1 MRLLERI
8 EAEPVAGTEGAE
20 GPFFSP
26 DGKWVAYWVGRELRK
41 IPRDGGPP
49 VSICPFGPSFGAT
62 WDAEGRIVFGRASGG
77 LWQVSASGGRP
88 EQLTMLDDA
97 KGEVSHRLPHTLPG
111 GDVLFTITYNRFPQW
126 TETSL
131 ALFSRQSR
139 THKVVLEGGADGR
152 YLSSGHLVYVRS
164 AVLMAVPFDLRRPQV
179 TGESVGL
186 VSDVMQSAYGRR
198 STIDTGAGQFSI
210 SAEGTLVYLPGTVVP
225 DDRRFLY
232 WVDRAGHA
240 ERLPVPAGPLVQ
252 PRIAPDGEH
261 LAFHTA
267 QAQQDIW
274 IYDLVRRNVTRL
286 TKEGRNATPVWSP
299 DGRRIVYRSSIT
311 GPDNLFWLPVDAK
324 VPPQRLTTTS
334 EHEVPAAWS
343 SDGDV
348 LAFYRLTDTEFEL
361 WTLSVDGDGTG
372 NKIMGATNAQG
383 GADFSPDGKW
393 VAYAT
398 TETGRWEVYVE
409 GFPSGTGRQQVST
422 DGGMSPVWRHDGR
435 ELFFVS
441 AGSDPDES
449 SSLRMMATAVS
460 IGPVP
465 RFGAPRLLFE
475 GPYESSYPARGYDVA
490 PDGRHFVLAQ
500 REQTPAVPLKRFVL
514 VQNWFE
520 ELKSKV
526 PITK

>member
-1 MRLLERI
+1 
-8 EAEPVAGTEGAE
+8 
-20 GPFFSP
+20 
-26 DGKWVAYWVGRELRK
+26 
-41 IPRDGGPP
+41 
-49 VSICPFGPSFGAT
+49 
-62 WDAEGRIVFGRASGG
+62 
-77 LWQVSASGGRP
+77 
-88 EQLTMLDDA
+88 
-97 KGEVSHRLPHTLPG
+97 
-111 GDVLFTITYNRFPQW
+111 
-126 TETSL
+126 
-131 ALFSRQSR
+131 
-139 THKVVLEGGADGR
+139 
-152 YLSSGHLVYVRS
+152 
-164 AVLMAVPFDLRRPQV
+164 
-179 TGESVGL
+179 
-186 VSDVMQSAYGRR
+186 
-198 STIDTGAGQFSI
+198 
-210 SAEGTLVYLPGTVVP
+210 
-225 DDRRFLY
+225 
-232 WVDRAGHA
+232 
-240 ERLPVPAGPLVQ
+240 VQ
-252 PRIAPDGEH
+252 PRIAPHGEH

-348 LAFYRLTDTEFEL
+348 LAFYRLTDTEVEL
-361 WTLSVDGDGTG
+361 WTLSVDGDGTAK
-372 NKIMGATNAQG
+372 KIMGATNAQG

-409 GFPSGTGRQQVST
+409 AFPSGTRRQQVST

-500 REQTPAVPLKRFVL
+500 REQTPAVPLKGIVL

-520 ELKSKV
+520 ELKAKV
-526 PITK
+526 PVGK